1 MNKKLTFLIYFVTIG
16 FGAAVGFACGIML
29 SRLVDTILEIKIANI
44 SDVGVTVSFILF
56 AGIIAWLLLLIRWK
70 SCGLRIFKED
80 IYVPLFIIIL
90 ITALAFVWSLI
101 CYLGIRFVYFYAI
114 AGILTIGLFLF
125 LAKHLAKTQRKKGQP
140 YYYRFEFIF
149 MLGLAIGLL
158 VGLIF

>member
-1 MNKKLTFLIYFVTIG
+1 MY
-16 FGAAVGFACGIML
+16 
-29 SRLVDTILEIKIANI
+29 
-44 SDVGVTVSFILF
+44 VS
-56 AGIIAWLLLLIRWK
+56 LL
-70 SCGLRIFKED
+70 
-80 IYVPLFIIIL
+80 IIIL

-101 CYLGIRFVYFYAI
+101 CYFGIRLRIFYAI

-125 LAKHLAKTQRKKGQP
+125 LVKHLAKTQRKKSQP